1 MAKNARTSVSGD
13 QRKFEKAIHDGICS
27 DMNIAFGDAKE
38 IDVSLIQD
46 EHYKRVISTYVD
58 LFERPHVRPTGQDVA
73 KEIQI
78 RLTRSGMA
86 MEDAERIADRVEDF
100 HGIEPDTLLIRRALK
115 GLRTDTTAPTY
126 LHEISESAHPVA
138 YDALLILCRESTGAT
153 VLNEIT
159 PEIISIF
166 NSTHSVVLHG
176 SKTLICE
183 RATDHK
189 GGVSYAFSKPE
200 DKRQFYGNLNFSYQQ
215 GEQTKKANC
224 YGVWMKDFSRSTFHG
239 VVFDP
244 SGRASNRFLNM
255 WQGFAVKPA
264 DGDDLLDRI
273 MWHLKHIICCGNDE
287 HFRFLLAWMAHLIQK
302 PEEKSGICVA
312 LKSDARGTGKSTVS
326 RLLSR
331 LLGQHAI
338 TVQDSKHLLGAFNS
352 HLANK
357 LLVTIEEA
365 FWSGSPKDAG
375 KIRTLIT
382 ESTISI
388 EAKGKD
394 AIEVDSFHR
403 FLMITN
409 NDWVVPQTANE
420 RRFFVLEV
428 SDEKANNRDYFKPL
442 NADIEDEQTIG
453 QFLNFLQDY
462 DLSSFDLRKAPRTEA
477 TQQQVMESLEPHEE
491 WLSGIIENGEII
503 DGNQSYDL
511 EGGAIVPK
519 GSFFESYTG
528 YCQKL
533 SVSGHRIINEK
544 KLGRYLIGTV
554 SLIDGGR
561 PTINGKRTT
570 CYKVPLLEEMKS
582 AFDKA
587 YEYQ

>member
-1 MAKNARTSVSGD
+1 MAKNARTSISCE
-13 QRKFEKAIHDGICS
+13 QRKFEKAIHDAICL
-27 DMNIAFGDAKE
+27 DMNIAFGDAKQ
-38 IDVSLIQD
+38 IDLGLIQD
-46 EHYKRVISTYVD
+46 EHYKLVTSTYVD
-58 LFERPHVRPTGQDVA
+58 LFEYPHARPTGQDVA
-73 KEIQI
+73 KEIELQ
-78 RLTRSGMA
+78 LTKSGA
-86 MEDAERIADRVEDF
+86 AKEHAARVADRVEDF
-100 HGIEPDTLLIRRALK
+100 HGITPNTTLITRALK
-115 GLRTDTTAPTY
+115 ELRTDTTAPTY
-126 LHEISESAHPVA
+126 LHEISKNTDPAV
-138 YDALLILCRESTGAT
+138 YDELLTLCRESTGAT
-153 VLNEIT
+153 VLSEIT
-159 PEIISIF
+159 IEIIAII
-166 NSTHSVVLHG
+166 NSTHSVVSHG
-176 SKTLICE
+176 GKTLICE
-183 RATDHK
+183 RVTDHK
-189 GGVSYAFSKPE
+189 GEVTYTFSRPE
-200 DKRQFYGNLNFSYQQ
+200 EKKQLYVNLNFSYQQ

-224 YGVWMKDFSRSTFHG
+224 HVVWMGSLLRNTYHG

-244 SGRASNRFLNM
+244 SGRASNRFLNI
-255 WQGFAVKPA
+255 WQGFAVKPVS
-264 DGDDLLDRI
+264 GDDLLDRI

-462 DLSSFDLRKAPRTEA
+462 NLSSFDLRKAPRTEA

-511 EGGAIVPK
+511 ECGSIVPK

-533 SVSGHRIINEK
+533 SVPGHRIINEK

-554 SLIDGGR
+554 NLIDGGR